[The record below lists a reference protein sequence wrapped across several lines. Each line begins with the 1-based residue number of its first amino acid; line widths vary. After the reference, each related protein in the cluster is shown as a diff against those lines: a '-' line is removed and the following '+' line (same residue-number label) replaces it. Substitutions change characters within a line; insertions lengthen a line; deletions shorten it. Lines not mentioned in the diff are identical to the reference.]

1 MGKRTAM
8 KRRFSVCVRALV
20 TAVGIGAAV
29 TAVESTAQAQEI
41 QLTGPLKGA
50 PAVRKMRLYRE
61 GRFEIAPTVSF
72 TLLDEYR
79 RSILVGGRLTYNVKD
94 WIGIGVWGGF
104 GAINTT
110 TDLTDQIDTF
120 AVRDARTNANL
131 NHKQDGTAAPFGDQ
145 TAKISWVAAPQI
157 TIIPFRGKLAIFQKI
172 FVDTD
177 FYVSPGIAFVGL
189 SERGECGGTG
199 QKPCGDPSTFATVSR
214 TAIAPTFGLGLTF
227 YTGELVSIGVEYRAL
242 PFSWNRGGFD
252 QRGGGNNN
260 KFPDGKI
267 NSDDSTFKWNQMVTL
282 SVGFSFPKLKVSD

>member
-1 MGKRTAM
+1 MN
-8 KRRFSVCVRALV
+8 RRFFKALI
-20 TAVGIGAAV
+20 TAVGIGAAM
-29 TAVESTAQAQEI
+29 TAASTAGAQEI

-61 GRFEIAPTVSF
+61 GRFEVAPTVSF

-79 RSILVGGRLTYNVKD
+79 RAILVGGRLTYNIKD
-94 WIGIGVWGGF
+94 WIGVGVWGGF
-104 GAINTT
+104 GAVNTT
-110 TDLTDQIDTF
+110 TDLTDQIDSV
-120 AVRDARTNANL
+120 AVRDARTAPNL
-131 NHKQDGTAAPFGDQ
+131 NHNPNSPNGYAAFGDQ
-145 TAKISWVAAPQI
+145 TAKISWVAAPQL

-177 FYVSPGIAFVGL
+177 FYISPGVAFVGL
-189 SERGECGGTG
+189 SERGECGGSG
-199 QKPCGDPSTFATVSR
+199 QKPCSDPSTFSTVSR

-227 YTGELVSIGVEYRAL
+227 FASELVSVGVEYRAL

-267 NSDDSTFKWNQMVTL
+267 NSDDQTFKWNQMVTL
-282 SVGFSFPKLKVSD
+282 SVGFSFPQLKVSD